1 MNGLQSLMQG
11 APTQPTQQP
20 QLQQPQQ
27 APATLDQNDPR
38 MAAAMNVV
46 ENDVPEPLKE
56 FVDKNDFAQKAIAL
70 LQSAGGQAAMDQ
82 TPAKPPTIKQRV
94 DQQAMEGVAG
104 LLQRLAP
111 GMQQRGQQAQR
122 QQARQMM
129 GGLPTQ
135 PAPNMR
141 FAASGGLIGYNE
153 GGDIMGPP
161 EPNLYQRMGQGLK
174 NYGANAQES
183 MGILKAV
190 KAGIGVPYE
199 ERSAVMKQVRD
210 EIAAQNQNRDPNF
223 IERMGQK
230 LMNAGLNVEESKAI
244 LKKFYDTFG
253 KTYEEMS
260 NGRAMGGQ
268 IKGYAGPDG
277 SDVELD
283 EDLIAS
289 LMAQQPKATGY
300 TGFSAA
306 ERRSQLER
314 EEAVTRANKA
324 NANAEYN
331 LKARL
336 ASQYPELTREALDQY
351 VKAQNA
357 KRLDAVSNLE
367 GLGSLRAKPFRM
379 QGTDKNET
387 PEFRMQGVGT
397 ARPTETEFMP
407 EGSSVT
413 GGAGNI
419 RLSEAEKPVSEA
431 TAYDYMSDPN
441 LYAPTQ
447 AEEPDADILRRA
459 MEQMNRD
466 PEAEAIA
473 AGERLRGLIGADKLM
488 AQRAEKQAAL
498 DAQREAMFSPEETRR
513 RRIKAGLAGL
523 AERGLGGFGA
533 GDTAERDKIS
543 AERIASSEA
552 SVANMD
558 KLIGEL
564 RELGMSQFEAEKQ
577 AREMVQKATE
587 QGASTSQAIVASRR
601 RAQDAAAQN
610 ETTRRG
616 QDMQAATSMAVA
628 KIQTSNSQFGR
639 SLGIRIEELRR
650 NNPELSQTERESRA
664 LKATIDD
671 ELRVGLARVGVSQ
684 EEQNRREI
692 NDSIEAATK
701 IITANMINNPMAGAE
716 LQTEIFKLAKKIR
729 SDFYGS
735 AASTRTNA
743 PAVGTISGGYRFKG
757 GDPNDQNNWEKI

>member
-20 QLQQPQQ
+20 QLQQPLQ

-111 GMQQRGQQAQR
+111 GMQQRGQQV
-122 QQARQMM
+122 QQAQARKMIGGGMPTM
-129 GGLPTQ
+129 G
-135 PAPNMR
+135 APNMAR
-141 FAASGGLIGYNE
+141 MAMGGIVGYQA
-153 GGDIMGPP
+153 GGGVEEQPIMGPP

-244 LKKFYDTFG
+244 LKKFYDNMG

-260 NGRAMGGQ
+260 NGMAMGGQ

-289 LMAQQPKATGY
+289 LLAQQPKATGY
-300 TGFSAA
+300 TGPSSA
-306 ERRSQLER
+306 ERRAGLADEDAARAQL
-314 EEAVTRANKA
+314 
-324 NANAEYN
+324 
-331 LKARL
+331 
-336 ASQYPELTREALDQY
+336 REAKRAEQRTRQKLAERGLSVPKINQY
-351 VKAQNA
+351 LST
-357 KRLDAVSNLE
+357 LDAVE
-367 GLGSLRAKPFRM
+367 PGGIGELRQPQFDTRSPQTGPFPARLI
-379 QGTDKNET
+379 DDAS
-387 PEFRMQGVGT
+387 VGT
-397 ARPTETEFMP
+397 A
-407 EGSSVT
+407 EG
-413 GGAGNI
+413 GRGAGNT
-419 RLSEAEKPVSEA
+419 RLSEAEKPVSGA

-447 AEEPDADILRRA
+447 VEEPDADILRRS

-513 RRIKAGLAGL
+513 RRISAGLAGL

-587 QGASTSQAIVASRR
+587 QGASTSQAIVDSRR

-616 QDMQAATSMAVA
+616 QDMQAATSRAVA
-628 KIQTSNSQFGR
+628 NIQTSGSQFGR

-735 AASTRTNA
+735 AALTRTNA

>member
-1 MNGLQSLMQG
+1 MQG
-11 APTQPTQQP
+11 APTQRPQQP
-20 QLQQPQQ
+20 QPQQ

-111 GMQQRGQQAQR
+111 GMQQRGRQVQS
-122 QQARQMM
+122 QQARQMLGGGMPTM
-129 GGLPTQ
+129 G
-135 PAPNMR
+135 APNMAR
-141 FAASGGLIGYNE
+141 MAMGGIVGYQA
-153 GGDIMGPP
+153 GGGVEEQPIMGPP

-244 LKKFYDTFG
+244 LKKFYNTFG

-260 NGRAMGGQ
+260 NGMAMGGQ

-289 LMAQQPKATGY
+289 LLAQQPKATGY
-300 TGFSAA
+300 TGPSSA
-306 ERRSQLER
+306 ERRAGLADEDAARAQL
-314 EEAVTRANKA
+314 
-324 NANAEYN
+324 
-331 LKARL
+331 
-336 ASQYPELTREALDQY
+336 REARRAEQRTRQKLAERGLSVPKINQY
-351 VKAQNA
+351 LST
-357 KRLDAVSNLE
+357 LDAVE
-367 GLGSLRAKPFRM
+367 PGGIGELRQPQFDTRSPQTGPF
-379 QGTDKNET
+379 
-387 PEFRMQGVGT
+387 P
-397 ARPTETEFMP
+397 ARPTATEFMP

-413 GGAGNI
+413 GGAGNT

-447 AEEPDADILRRA
+447 VEEPDADILRRA

-473 AGERLRGLIGADKLM
+473 AGERLRGLIGADELM

-513 RRIKAGLAGL
+513 RRISAGLAGL

-533 GDTAERDKIS
+533 GDTTERDKIS
-543 AERIASSEA
+543 AERLASSEA

-564 RELGMSQFEAEKQ
+564 RELGMSQFDAEKQ
-577 AREMVQKATE
+577 AREMVQQATE
-587 QGASTSQAIVASRR
+587 KGADISQAIVDSRR

-616 QDMQAATSMAVA
+616 QDMQAATSRAVA
-628 KIQTSNSQFGR
+628 DIQTSGSQFGT
-639 SLGIRIEELRR
+639 SLRIRIKDLRR
-650 NNPELSQTERESRA
+650 NNPELSQTEIESKA
-664 LKATIDD
+664 LNSLVDD
-671 ELRVGLARVGVSQ
+671 ELRVGLARLGVSRDD
-684 EEQNRREI
+684 QNRREI

-701 IITANMINNPMAGAE
+701 MLTTGINNLSFSPEEM
-716 LQTEIFKLAKKIR
+716 QTEIFNLAKKIR

-735 AASTRTNA
+735 AAPTRTNA

>member
-1 MNGLQSLMQG
+1 MNGIQSLMQG
-11 APTQPTQQP
+11 APTSPQPTQ
-20 QLQQPQQ
+20 
-27 APATLDQNDPR
+27 APAMPAQNDPR

-111 GMQQRGQQAQR
+111 GMQQRGQQV
-122 QQARQMM
+122 QQAQARKMIGGGMPTM
-129 GGLPTQ
+129 G
-135 PAPNMR
+135 APNMAR
-141 FAASGGLIGYNE
+141 MAMGGIVGYQA
-153 GGDIMGPP
+153 GGGVEEQPIMGPP

-260 NGRAMGGQ
+260 NGMAKGGGVKRFQ
-268 IKGYAGPDG
+268 AGME
-277 SDVELD
+277 VELD

-289 LMAQQPKATGY
+289 LLAQQPKATGY
-300 TGFSAA
+300 TGPSSA
-306 ERRSQLER
+306 ERRAGLADEDAARAQLREDRRAEQRTRQKLAER
-314 EEAVTRANKA
+314 GLSVPKIN
-324 NANAEYN
+324 
-331 LKARL
+331 
-336 ASQYPELTREALDQY
+336 QYLST
-351 VKAQNA
+351 
-357 KRLDAVSNLE
+357 LDAVE
-367 GLGSLRAKPFRM
+367 PGGIGELRQPQFDTRSPQTGPFPARLI
-379 QGTDKNET
+379 DDAS
-387 PEFRMQGVGT
+387 VGT
-397 ARPTETEFMP
+397 A
-407 EGSSVT
+407 EG
-413 GGAGNI
+413 GRGAGNT

-441 LYAPTQ
+441 LYVPTEVEQ
-447 AEEPDADILRRA
+447 SDEDILRFARER
-459 MEQMNRD
+459 MGRD

-473 AGERLRGLIGADKLM
+473 AGERLRGLIGADDLM
-488 AQRAEKQAAL
+488 AQRAKEQAAL
-498 DAQREAMFSPEETRR
+498 DARREAMFSPEETRR
-513 RRIKAGLAGL
+513 RRISAGLAGL

-543 AERIASSEA
+543 AERLASSEA

-577 AREMVQKATE
+577 AREMVEEGIDNGMTAAQ
-587 QGASTSQAIVASRR
+587 SVLASRSL
-601 RAQDAAAQN
+601 AETALMQS

-701 IITANMINNPMAGAE
+701 IITANMINNPMAEAE

>member
-1 MNGLQSLMQG
+1 MNGIQSLMQG
-11 APTQPTQQP
+11 APTQRPQQP
-20 QLQQPQQ
+20 QPQQ

-111 GMQQRGQQAQR
+111 GMQQRGQQVQR
-122 QQARQMM
+122 QQARQMI
-129 GGLPTQ
+129 GGGMPGM
-135 PAPNMR
+135 PAPNMQR
-141 FAASGGLIGYNE
+141 MAMGGIVGYQA
-153 GGDIMGPP
+153 GGGVEEQPIMGPP

-260 NGRAMGGQ
+260 NGMAKGGGVKRFQ
-268 IKGYAGPDG
+268 AGME
-277 SDVELD
+277 VELD

-300 TGFSAA
+300 TGPSSA
-306 ERRSQLER
+306 ERRAGLADEDAARAQL
-314 EEAVTRANKA
+314 
-324 NANAEYN
+324 
-331 LKARL
+331 
-336 ASQYPELTREALDQY
+336 REAKRAEQRTRQKLAERGLSVPKINQY
-351 VKAQNA
+351 LST
-357 KRLDAVSNLE
+357 LDAVE
-367 GLGSLRAKPFRM
+367 PGGIGELRQPQFDTRSPQTGPFPARLI
-379 QGTDKNET
+379 DDAS
-387 PEFRMQGVGT
+387 VGT
-397 ARPTETEFMP
+397 A
-407 EGSSVT
+407 EG
-413 GGAGNI
+413 GRGAGNT

-447 AEEPDADILRRA
+447 VEEPDADILRRA

-473 AGERLRGLIGADKLM
+473 AGERLRGLIGADDLM
-488 AQRAEKQAAL
+488 AQRAKEQAAL
-498 DAQREAMFSPEETRR
+498 DARREAMFSPEETRR
-513 RRIKAGLAGL
+513 RRISAGLAGL

-543 AERIASSEA
+543 AERLASSEA

-577 AREMVQKATE
+577 AREMVEEGIDNGMTAAQ
-587 QGASTSQAIVASRR
+587 SVLASRSL
-601 RAQDAAAQN
+601 AETALMQS

-701 IITANMINNPMAGAE
+701 IITANMINNPMAEAE

>member
-1 MNGLQSLMQG
+1 MNGIQSLMQG
-11 APTQPTQQP
+11 APTSPQPTQ
-20 QLQQPQQ
+20 
-27 APATLDQNDPR
+27 APAMPAQNDPR

-260 NGRAMGGQ
+260 NGMAMGG
-268 IKGYAGPDG
+268 IVGYAGPTG
-277 SDVELD
+277 SLVGGMSAD
-283 EDLIAS
+283 EDFTNSNIY
-289 LMAQQPKATGY
+289 MPN
-300 TGFSAA
+300 
-306 ERRSQLER
+306 E
-314 EEAVTRANKA
+314 
-324 NANAEYN
+324 
-331 LKARL
+331 L
-336 ASQYPELTREALDQY
+336 A
-351 VKAQNA
+351 
-357 KRLDAVSNLE
+357 
-367 GLGSLRAKPFRM
+367 GSE
-379 QGTDKNET
+379 DE
-387 PEFRMQGVGT
+387 
-397 ARPTETEFMP
+397 
-407 EGSSVT
+407 
-413 GGAGNI
+413 
-419 RLSEAEKPVSEA
+419 
-431 TAYDYMSDPN
+431 
-441 LYAPTQ
+441 
-447 AEEPDADILRRA
+447 DILRRA
-459 MEQMNRD
+459 RQQMNRD

-473 AGERLRGLIGADKLM
+473 AGERLRGLIGADDLM
-488 AQRAEKQAAL
+488 AQRAKEQAAL
-498 DAQREAMFSPEETRR
+498 DARREAMFSPEETRR
-513 RRIKAGLAGL
+513 RRISAGLAGL

-587 QGASTSQAIVASRR
+587 QGASTSQAIVESRR
-601 RAQDAAAQN
+601 RTQDAAANRATQ
-610 ETTRRG
+610 ERG
-616 QDMQAATSMAVA
+616 QDIT
-628 KIQTSNSQFGR
+628 
-639 SLGIRIEELRR
+639 
-650 NNPELSQTERESRA
+650 RE
-664 LKATIDD
+664 
-671 ELRVGLARVGVSQ
+671 VGLAQVAVPTDFMNEIQIRVNALQMDNPSL
-684 EEQNRREI
+684 
-692 NDSIEAATK
+692 SKIEAQKQALEERIEAQAKAQLAANGVRAETLELERLK
-701 IITANMINNPMAGAE
+701 AAYSMAASRLANNPLAVTDYKAYRRAFDEEVENITAQFMTPSGGNTGAGVPVP
-716 LQTEIFKLAKKIR
+716 
-729 SDFYGS
+729 SS
-735 AASTRTNA
+735 ANDLV
-743 PAVGTISGGYRFKG
+743 VGTVYNTARGPATWNGTSFI
-757 GDPNDQNNWEKI
+757 PVN

>member
-20 QLQQPQQ
+20 QPQQPQQ
-27 APATLDQNDPR
+27 APAMPAQNDPR

-111 GMQQRGQQAQR
+111 GMQQRGQQV
-122 QQARQMM
+122 QQAQARKMIGGGMPTM
-129 GGLPTQ
+129 G
-135 PAPNMR
+135 APNMAR
-141 FAASGGLIGYNE
+141 MAMGGIVGYQA
-153 GGDIMGPP
+153 GGGVEEQPIMGPP

-260 NGRAMGGQ
+260 NGMAKGGGVKRFQ
-268 IKGYAGPDG
+268 AGME
-277 SDVELD
+277 VELD

-289 LMAQQPKATGY
+289 LLAQQPKATGY
-300 TGFSAA
+300 TGPSSA
-306 ERRSQLER
+306 ERRAGLADEDAARAQLREDRRAEQRTRQKLAER
-314 EEAVTRANKA
+314 GLSVPKIN
-324 NANAEYN
+324 
-331 LKARL
+331 
-336 ASQYPELTREALDQY
+336 QYLST
-351 VKAQNA
+351 
-357 KRLDAVSNLE
+357 LDAVE
-367 GLGSLRAKPFRM
+367 PGGIGELRQPQFDTRSPQTGPFPARLI
-379 QGTDKNET
+379 DDAS
-387 PEFRMQGVGT
+387 VGT
-397 ARPTETEFMP
+397 A
-407 EGSSVT
+407 EG
-413 GGAGNI
+413 GRGAGNT

-441 LYAPTQ
+441 LYVPTEVEQ
-447 AEEPDADILRRA
+447 SDEDILRFARER
-459 MEQMNRD
+459 MGRD

-473 AGERLRGLIGADKLM
+473 AGERLRGLIGADDLM
-488 AQRAEKQAAL
+488 AQRAKEQAAL
-498 DAQREAMFSPEETRR
+498 DARREAMFSPEETRR
-513 RRIKAGLAGL
+513 RRISAGLAGL

-543 AERIASSEA
+543 AERLASSEA

-577 AREMVQKATE
+577 AREMVEEGIDNGMTAAQ
-587 QGASTSQAIVASRR
+587 SVLASRSL
-601 RAQDAAAQN
+601 AETALMQS

-701 IITANMINNPMAGAE
+701 IITANMINNPMAEAE

>member
-11 APTQPTQQP
+11 APTSPQPTQ
-20 QLQQPQQ
+20 
-27 APATLDQNDPR
+27 APAMPAQNDPR

-111 GMQQRGQQAQR
+111 GMQQRGQQV
-122 QQARQMM
+122 QQAQARKMIGGGMPTM
-129 GGLPTQ
+129 G
-135 PAPNMR
+135 APNMAR
-141 FAASGGLIGYNE
+141 MAMGGIVGYQA
-153 GGDIMGPP
+153 GGGVEEQPIMGPP

-260 NGRAMGGQ
+260 NGMAKGGGVKRFQ
-268 IKGYAGPDG
+268 AGME
-277 SDVELD
+277 VEFD

-289 LMAQQPKATGY
+289 LLAQQPKATGY
-300 TGFSAA
+300 TGPSSA
-306 ERRSQLER
+306 ERRAGLADEDAARAQL
-314 EEAVTRANKA
+314 
-324 NANAEYN
+324 
-331 LKARL
+331 
-336 ASQYPELTREALDQY
+336 REAKRAEQRTRQKLAERGLSVPKINQY
-351 VKAQNA
+351 LST
-357 KRLDAVSNLE
+357 LDAVE
-367 GLGSLRAKPFRM
+367 PGGIGELRQPQFDTRSPQTGPFPARLI
-379 QGTDKNET
+379 DDAS
-387 PEFRMQGVGT
+387 VGT
-397 ARPTETEFMP
+397 A
-407 EGSSVT
+407 EG
-413 GGAGNI
+413 GRGAGNT

-447 AEEPDADILRRA
+447 VEEPDADILRRA

-473 AGERLRGLIGADKLM
+473 AGERLRGLIGADDLM
-488 AQRAEKQAAL
+488 AQRAKEQAAL
-498 DAQREAMFSPEETRR
+498 DARREAMFSPEETRR
-513 RRIKAGLAGL
+513 RRISAGLAGL

-543 AERIASSEA
+543 AERLASSEA

-577 AREMVQKATE
+577 AREMVQNATDK
-587 QGASTSQAIVASRR
+587 GADVSQAVVDSIR
-601 RAQDAAAQN
+601 RAQAAAAQN

-639 SLGIRIEELRR
+639 SLGIRIEEIRR

-692 NDSIEAATK
+692 NDSIEAATEMFSK
-701 IITANMINNPMAGAE
+701 NFANMTLSPEEM
-716 LQTEIFKLAKKIR
+716 QTEIFKLAKKIR

>member
-20 QLQQPQQ
+20 QPQQPQQ
-27 APATLDQNDPR
+27 APAPAQNDPR

-111 GMQQRGQQAQR
+111 GMQQRGQQV
-122 QQARQMM
+122 QQAQARKMIGGGMPTM
-129 GGLPTQ
+129 G
-135 PAPNMR
+135 APNMAR
-141 FAASGGLIGYNE
+141 MAMGGIVGYQA
-153 GGDIMGPP
+153 GGGVEEQPIMGPP

-260 NGRAMGGQ
+260 NGMAKGGGVKRFQ
-268 IKGYAGPDG
+268 AGME
-277 SDVELD
+277 VELD

-289 LMAQQPKATGY
+289 LLAQQPKATGY
-300 TGFSAA
+300 TGPSSA
-306 ERRSQLER
+306 ERRAGLADEDAARAQLREDRRAEQRTRQKLAER
-314 EEAVTRANKA
+314 GLSVPKIN
-324 NANAEYN
+324 
-331 LKARL
+331 
-336 ASQYPELTREALDQY
+336 QYLST
-351 VKAQNA
+351 
-357 KRLDAVSNLE
+357 LDAVE
-367 GLGSLRAKPFRM
+367 PGGIGELRQPQFDTRSPQTGPFPARLI
-379 QGTDKNET
+379 DDAS
-387 PEFRMQGVGT
+387 VGT
-397 ARPTETEFMP
+397 A
-407 EGSSVT
+407 EG
-413 GGAGNI
+413 GRGAGNT

-441 LYAPTQ
+441 LYVPTEVEQ
-447 AEEPDADILRRA
+447 SDEDILRFARER
-459 MEQMNRD
+459 MGRD

-473 AGERLRGLIGADKLM
+473 AGERLRGLIGADDLM
-488 AQRAEKQAAL
+488 AQRAKEQAAL
-498 DAQREAMFSPEETRR
+498 DARREAMFSPEETRR
-513 RRIKAGLAGL
+513 RRISAGLAGL

-543 AERIASSEA
+543 AERLASSEA

-577 AREMVQKATE
+577 AREMVA
-587 QGASTSQAIVASRR
+587 RR
-601 RAQDAAAQN
+601 YRTTCMTAAQ
-610 ETTRRG
+610 
-616 QDMQAATSMAVA
+616 SV
-628 KIQTSNSQFGR
+628 
-639 SLGIRIEELRR
+639 L
-650 NNPELSQTERESRA
+650 
-664 LKATIDD
+664 
-671 ELRVGLARVGVSQ
+671 
-684 EEQNRREI
+684 
-692 NDSIEAATK
+692 
-701 IITANMINNPMAGAE
+701 
-716 LQTEIFKLAKKIR
+716 
-729 SDFYGS
+729 DF
-735 AASTRTNA
+735 
-743 PAVGTISGGYRFKG
+743 
-757 GDPNDQNNWEKI
+757 

>member
-20 QLQQPQQ
+20 QPQQPQQ
-27 APATLDQNDPR
+27 APAPAQNDPR

-111 GMQQRGQQAQR
+111 GMQQRGQQV
-122 QQARQMM
+122 QQAQARKMIGGGMPTM
-129 GGLPTQ
+129 G
-135 PAPNMR
+135 APNMAR
-141 FAASGGLIGYNE
+141 MAMGGIVGYQA
-153 GGDIMGPP
+153 GGGVEEQPIMGPP

-260 NGRAMGGQ
+260 NGMAKGGGVKRFQ
-268 IKGYAGPDG
+268 AGME
-277 SDVELD
+277 VELD

-289 LMAQQPKATGY
+289 LLAQQPKATGY
-300 TGFSAA
+300 TGPSSA
-306 ERRSQLER
+306 ERRAGLADEDAARAQLREDRRAEQRTRQKLAER
-314 EEAVTRANKA
+314 GLSVPKIN
-324 NANAEYN
+324 
-331 LKARL
+331 
-336 ASQYPELTREALDQY
+336 QYLST
-351 VKAQNA
+351 
-357 KRLDAVSNLE
+357 LDAVE
-367 GLGSLRAKPFRM
+367 PGGIGELRQPQFDTRSPQTGPFPARLI
-379 QGTDKNET
+379 DDAS
-387 PEFRMQGVGT
+387 VGT
-397 ARPTETEFMP
+397 A
-407 EGSSVT
+407 EG
-413 GGAGNI
+413 GRGAGNT

-441 LYAPTQ
+441 LYVPTEVEQ
-447 AEEPDADILRRA
+447 SDEDILRFARER
-459 MEQMNRD
+459 MGRD

-473 AGERLRGLIGADKLM
+473 AGERLRGLIGADDLM
-488 AQRAEKQAAL
+488 AQRAKEQAAL
-498 DAQREAMFSPEETRR
+498 DARREAMFSPEETRR
-513 RRIKAGLAGL
+513 RRISAGLAGL

-543 AERIASSEA
+543 AERLASSEA

-577 AREMVQKATE
+577 AREMVEEGIDNGMTAAQ
-587 QGASTSQAIVASRR
+587 SVLASRSL
-601 RAQDAAAQN
+601 AETALMQS

-701 IITANMINNPMAGAE
+701 IITANMINNPMAEAE

>member
-1 MNGLQSLMQG
+1 MNGIQSLMQG
-11 APTQPTQQP
+11 APTQRPQQP
-20 QLQQPQQ
+20 QPQQ

-111 GMQQRGQQAQR
+111 GMQQRGQQVQS
-122 QQARQMM
+122 QQARQMIGGGMPTM
-129 GGLPTQ
+129 G
-135 PAPNMR
+135 APNMAR
-141 FAASGGLIGYNE
+141 MAMGGIVGYQA
-153 GGDIMGPP
+153 GGGVEEQPIMGPP

-260 NGRAMGGQ
+260 NGMAKGGGVKRFQ
-268 IKGYAGPDG
+268 AGME
-277 SDVELD
+277 VELD

-300 TGFSAA
+300 TGPSSA
-306 ERRSQLER
+306 ERRAGLADEDAARAQL
-314 EEAVTRANKA
+314 
-324 NANAEYN
+324 
-331 LKARL
+331 
-336 ASQYPELTREALDQY
+336 REAKRAEQRTRQKLAERGLSVPKINQY
-351 VKAQNA
+351 LST
-357 KRLDAVSNLE
+357 LDAVE
-367 GLGSLRAKPFRM
+367 PGGIGELRQPQFDTRSPQTGPFPARLI
-379 QGTDKNET
+379 DDAS
-387 PEFRMQGVGT
+387 VGT
-397 ARPTETEFMP
+397 A
-407 EGSSVT
+407 EG
-413 GGAGNI
+413 GRGAGNT

-447 AEEPDADILRRA
+447 VEEPDADILRRA

-473 AGERLRGLIGADKLM
+473 AGERLRGLIGADDLM
-488 AQRAEKQAAL
+488 AQRAKEQAAL
-498 DAQREAMFSPEETRR
+498 DARREAMFSPEETRR
-513 RRIKAGLAGL
+513 RRISAGLAGL

-543 AERIASSEA
+543 AERLASSEA

-577 AREMVQKATE
+577 AREMVEEGIDNGMTAAQ
-587 QGASTSQAIVASRR
+587 SVLASRSL
-601 RAQDAAAQN
+601 AETALMQS

-701 IITANMINNPMAGAE
+701 IITANMINNPMAEAE

>member
-20 QLQQPQQ
+20 QLQQPLQ

-111 GMQQRGQQAQR
+111 GMQQRGQQV
-122 QQARQMM
+122 QQAQARKMIGGGMPTM
-129 GGLPTQ
+129 G
-135 PAPNMR
+135 APNMAR
-141 FAASGGLIGYNE
+141 MAMGGIVGYQA
-153 GGDIMGPP
+153 GGGVEEQPIMGPP

-260 NGRAMGGQ
+260 NGMAMGG
-268 IKGYAGPDG
+268 IVGYAGPTG
-277 SDVELD
+277 SLVGGMSAD
-283 EDLIAS
+283 EDF
-289 LMAQQPKATGY
+289 T
-300 TGFSAA
+300 
-306 ERRSQLER
+306 
-314 EEAVTRANKA
+314 N
-324 NANAEYN
+324 
-331 LKARL
+331 
-336 ASQYPELTREALDQY
+336 
-351 VKAQNA
+351 
-357 KRLDAVSNLE
+357 SNLYM
-367 GLGSLRAKPFRM
+367 P
-379 QGTDKNET
+379 NEL
-387 PEFRMQGVGT
+387 
-397 ARPTETEFMP
+397 
-407 EGSSVT
+407 
-413 GGAGNI
+413 AGKEN
-419 RLSEAEKPVSEA
+419 E
-431 TAYDYMSDPN
+431 
-441 LYAPTQ
+441 
-447 AEEPDADILRRA
+447 DILRRA

-473 AGERLRGLIGADKLM
+473 AGERLRGLIGADELM

-498 DAQREAMFSPEETRR
+498 DARREAMFSPEETRR
-513 RRIKAGLAGL
+513 RRISAGLAGL

-587 QGASTSQAIVASRR
+587 QGASTSQAVVDSIQ
-601 RAQDAAAQN
+601 RAQDAAANRATQ
-610 ETTRRG
+610 ERG
-616 QDMQAATSMAVA
+616 QDIT
-628 KIQTSNSQFGR
+628 
-639 SLGIRIEELRR
+639 
-650 NNPELSQTERESRA
+650 RE
-664 LKATIDD
+664 
-671 ELRVGLARVGVSQ
+671 VGLAQVAVPTDFMNEIQIRVNALQMDNPSL
-684 EEQNRREI
+684 
-692 NDSIEAATK
+692 SKIEAQKQALEERIEAQARAQLAANGVRAETLELERLK
-701 IITANMINNPMAGAE
+701 AAYSMAASRLANNPLAVTDYKAYRRAFDEEVENITAQFMTPSGGNTGAGVPVP
-716 LQTEIFKLAKKIR
+716 
-729 SDFYGS
+729 SS
-735 AASTRTNA
+735 ANDLV
-743 PAVGTISGGYRFKG
+743 VGTVYNTARGPATWNGTSFI
-757 GDPNDQNNWEKI
+757 PVN

>member
-20 QLQQPQQ
+20 QLQQPLQ

-111 GMQQRGQQAQR
+111 GMQQRGQQV
-122 QQARQMM
+122 QQAQARKMIGGGMPTM
-129 GGLPTQ
+129 G
-135 PAPNMR
+135 APNMAR
-141 FAASGGLIGYNE
+141 MAMGGIVGYQA
-153 GGDIMGPP
+153 GGGVEEQPIMGPP

-260 NGRAMGGQ
+260 NGMAMGG
-268 IKGYAGPDG
+268 IVGYAGPTG
-277 SDVELD
+277 SLVGGMSAD
-283 EDLIAS
+283 EDFTNSNIY
-289 LMAQQPKATGY
+289 MPN
-300 TGFSAA
+300 
-306 ERRSQLER
+306 E
-314 EEAVTRANKA
+314 
-324 NANAEYN
+324 
-331 LKARL
+331 L
-336 ASQYPELTREALDQY
+336 AGKE
-351 VKAQNA
+351 
-357 KRLDAVSNLE
+357 
-367 GLGSLRAKPFRM
+367 
-379 QGTDKNET
+379 NE
-387 PEFRMQGVGT
+387 
-397 ARPTETEFMP
+397 
-407 EGSSVT
+407 
-413 GGAGNI
+413 
-419 RLSEAEKPVSEA
+419 
-431 TAYDYMSDPN
+431 
-441 LYAPTQ
+441 
-447 AEEPDADILRRA
+447 DILRRA

-473 AGERLRGLIGADKLM
+473 AGERLRGLIGADELM

-498 DAQREAMFSPEETRR
+498 DARREAMFSPEETRR
-513 RRIKAGLAGL
+513 RRISAGLAGL

-587 QGASTSQAIVASRR
+587 QGASTSQAVVDSIQ
-601 RAQDAAAQN
+601 RAQDAAANRATQ
-610 ETTRRG
+610 ERG
-616 QDMQAATSMAVA
+616 QDIT
-628 KIQTSNSQFGR
+628 
-639 SLGIRIEELRR
+639 
-650 NNPELSQTERESRA
+650 RE
-664 LKATIDD
+664 
-671 ELRVGLARVGVSQ
+671 VGLAQVAVPTDFMNEIQIRVNALQMDNPSL
-684 EEQNRREI
+684 
-692 NDSIEAATK
+692 SKIEAQKQALEERIEAQARAQLAANGVRAETLELERLK
-701 IITANMINNPMAGAE
+701 AAYSMAASRLANNPLAVTDYKAYRRAFDEEVENITAQFMTPSGGNTGAGVPVP
-716 LQTEIFKLAKKIR
+716 
-729 SDFYGS
+729 SS
-735 AASTRTNA
+735 ANDLV
-743 PAVGTISGGYRFKG
+743 VGTVYNTARGPATWNGTSFI
-757 GDPNDQNNWEKI
+757 PVN

>member
-1 MNGLQSLMQG
+1 MNGIQSLMQG
-11 APTQPTQQP
+11 APTQR
-20 QLQQPQQ
+20 LQQPQQ

-111 GMQQRGQQAQR
+111 GMQQRGRQVQS
-122 QQARQMM
+122 QQARQMPGGGMPTM
-129 GGLPTQ
+129 G
-135 PAPNMR
+135 APNMAR
-141 FAASGGLIGYNE
+141 MAMGGIVGYQA
-153 GGDIMGPP
+153 GGGVEEQPIMGPP

-260 NGRAMGGQ
+260 NGMAKGGGVKRFQ
-268 IKGYAGPDG
+268 AGME
-277 SDVELD
+277 VELD

-289 LMAQQPKATGY
+289 LLAQQPKATGY
-300 TGFSAA
+300 TGPSSA
-306 ERRSQLER
+306 ERRAGLADEDAARAQL
-314 EEAVTRANKA
+314 
-324 NANAEYN
+324 
-331 LKARL
+331 
-336 ASQYPELTREALDQY
+336 REAKRAEQRTRQKLAERGLSVPKINQY
-351 VKAQNA
+351 LST
-357 KRLDAVSNLE
+357 LDAVE
-367 GLGSLRAKPFRM
+367 PGGIGELRQPQFDTRSPQTGPFPARLI
-379 QGTDKNET
+379 DDAS
-387 PEFRMQGVGT
+387 VGT
-397 ARPTETEFMP
+397 A
-407 EGSSVT
+407 EG
-413 GGAGNI
+413 GRGAGNT

-447 AEEPDADILRRA
+447 VEEPDADILRRA

-473 AGERLRGLIGADKLM
+473 AGERLRGLIGADDLM
-488 AQRAEKQAAL
+488 AQRAKEQAAL
-498 DAQREAMFSPEETRR
+498 DARREAMFSPEETRR
-513 RRIKAGLAGL
+513 RRISAGLAGL

-543 AERIASSEA
+543 AERLASSEA

-577 AREMVQKATE
+577 AREMVQNATDK
-587 QGASTSQAIVASRR
+587 GADVSQAVVDSIR
-601 RAQDAAAQN
+601 RAQAAAAQN

-639 SLGIRIEELRR
+639 SLGIRIEEIRR

-692 NDSIEAATK
+692 NDSIEAATEMFSK
-701 IITANMINNPMAGAE
+701 NFANMTLSPEEM
-716 LQTEIFKLAKKIR
+716 QTEIFKLAKKIR

>member
-1 MNGLQSLMQG
+1 
-11 APTQPTQQP
+11 
-20 QLQQPQQ
+20 
-27 APATLDQNDPR
+27 

-111 GMQQRGQQAQR
+111 GMQQRGRQVQS
-122 QQARQMM
+122 QQARQMLGGGMPTM
-129 GGLPTQ
+129 G
-135 PAPNMR
+135 APNMAR
-141 FAASGGLIGYNE
+141 MAMGGIVGYQA
-153 GGDIMGPP
+153 GGGVEEQPIMGPP

-260 NGRAMGGQ
+260 NGMAMGG
-268 IKGYAGPDG
+268 IVGYAGPTG
-277 SDVELD
+277 SLVGGMSAD
-283 EDLIAS
+283 EDF
-289 LMAQQPKATGY
+289 T
-300 TGFSAA
+300 
-306 ERRSQLER
+306 
-314 EEAVTRANKA
+314 N
-324 NANAEYN
+324 
-331 LKARL
+331 
-336 ASQYPELTREALDQY
+336 
-351 VKAQNA
+351 
-357 KRLDAVSNLE
+357 SNLYM
-367 GLGSLRAKPFRM
+367 P
-379 QGTDKNET
+379 NEL
-387 PEFRMQGVGT
+387 
-397 ARPTETEFMP
+397 
-407 EGSSVT
+407 
-413 GGAGNI
+413 AGK
-419 RLSEAEKPVSEA
+419 EDE
-431 TAYDYMSDPN
+431 
-441 LYAPTQ
+441 
-447 AEEPDADILRRA
+447 DILRRA

-473 AGERLRGLIGADKLM
+473 AGERLRGLIGADELM
-488 AQRAEKQAAL
+488 AQRAKEQAAL
-498 DAQREAMFSPEETRR
+498 DARREAMFSPEETRR
-513 RRIKAGLAGL
+513 RRISAGLAGL

-564 RELGMSQFEAEKQ
+564 RELGMSQFDAEKQ

-587 QGASTSQAIVASRR
+587 QGASTSQAVVDSIR
-601 RAQDAAAQN
+601 RAQDAAANRATQ
-610 ETTRRG
+610 ERG
-616 QDMQAATSMAVA
+616 QDIT
-628 KIQTSNSQFGR
+628 
-639 SLGIRIEELRR
+639 
-650 NNPELSQTERESRA
+650 RE
-664 LKATIDD
+664 
-671 ELRVGLARVGVSQ
+671 VGLAQVAVPTDFMNEIQIRVSALQ
-684 EEQNRREI
+684 MDNP
-692 NDSIEAATK
+692 SLSKIEAQKQALEERIEAQARAQLAANGVRAETLELERLK
-701 IITANMINNPMAGAE
+701 AAYSMAASRLANNPLAVTDYKAYRRAFDEEVKNITAQFMTPSGGNTGAGVPVP
-716 LQTEIFKLAKKIR
+716 
-729 SDFYGS
+729 SS
-735 AASTRTNA
+735 ANDLV
-743 PAVGTISGGYRFKG
+743 VGTVYNTARGPATWNGTSFI
-757 GDPNDQNNWEKI
+757 PVN

>member
-1 MNGLQSLMQG
+1 
-11 APTQPTQQP
+11 
-20 QLQQPQQ
+20 
-27 APATLDQNDPR
+27 

-111 GMQQRGQQAQR
+111 GMQQRGRQVQS
-122 QQARQMM
+122 QQARQMLGGGMPTM
-129 GGLPTQ
+129 G
-135 PAPNMR
+135 APNMAR
-141 FAASGGLIGYNE
+141 MAMGGIVGYQA
-153 GGDIMGPP
+153 GGGVEEQPIMGPP

-260 NGRAMGGQ
+260 NGMAMGGGVKRFQ
-268 IKGYAGPDG
+268 AGME
-277 SDVELD
+277 VELD

-289 LMAQQPKATGY
+289 LLAQQPKATGY
-300 TGFSAA
+300 TGPSSA

-387 PEFRMQGVGT
+387 PEFRMQGVST

-447 AEEPDADILRRA
+447 VEEPDADILRRA

-473 AGERLRGLIGADKLM
+473 AGERLRGLIGADELM

-513 RRIKAGLAGL
+513 RRISAGLAGL

-543 AERIASSEA
+543 AERLASSEA

-577 AREMVQKATE
+577 AREMVQKATDK
-587 QGASTSQAIVASRR
+587 VR
-601 RAQDAAAQN
+601 
-610 ETTRRG
+610 
-616 QDMQAATSMAVA
+616 
-628 KIQTSNSQFGR
+628 
-639 SLGIRIEELRR
+639 L
-650 NNPELSQTERESRA
+650 P
-664 LKATIDD
+664 LKQ
-671 ELRVGLARVGVSQ
+671 L
-684 EEQNRREI
+684 
-692 NDSIEAATK
+692 
-701 IITANMINNPMAGAE
+701 
-716 LQTEIFKLAKKIR
+716 
-729 SDFYGS
+729 
-735 AASTRTNA
+735 
-743 PAVGTISGGYRFKG
+743 
-757 GDPNDQNNWEKI
+757 